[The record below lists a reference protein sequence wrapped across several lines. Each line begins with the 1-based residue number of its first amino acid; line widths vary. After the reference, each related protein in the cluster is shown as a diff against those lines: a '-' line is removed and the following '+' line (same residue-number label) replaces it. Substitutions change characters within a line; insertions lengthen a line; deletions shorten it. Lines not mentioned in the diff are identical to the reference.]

1 MSSTKVVSFTV
12 GTVLAVAF
20 SGAALAEALV
30 VRAIGPSS
38 AAYPVGRPLTGANVT
53 LQAGDQ
59 LTVLDGGA
67 TRTWQGPGRFT
78 VGGAS
83 EKAAPG
89 ANFAA
94 LVSQRTTRIARTGAV
109 RGTRGDT
116 TPRSPNLWYID
127 TGKTATV
134 CMPDFKA
141 AVLWRADMAP
151 TATMTLTRAADGK
164 AATVNWAAGQSGVVW
179 PQDLP
184 LAAGDVVRI
193 SRPGAEAS
201 TEVTFKQV
209 RAAETPEAMAVT
221 LIEAG
226 CTAQLDVLVSSLA
239 VSEDEAPRR

>member
-1 MSSTKVVSFTV
+1 MSSTRVVSFTV
-12 GTVLAVAF
+12 GAVLAFAL
-20 SGAALAEALV
+20 SGAALAETLV
-30 VRAIGPSS
+30 VRAIGPSA
-38 AAYPVGRPLTGANVT
+38 AAYPVGRPLTGADVT

-59 LTVLDGGA
+59 LTILDGGA
-67 TRTWQGPGRFT
+67 TQTWQGPGRFT

-116 TPRSPNLWYID
+116 PPRSPNLWYID
-127 TGKTATV
+127 TGKKATV
-134 CMPDFKA
+134 CIPDFRA

-151 TATMTLTRAADGK
+151 AATMTLTRAADGK
-164 AATVNWAAGQSGVVW
+164 TATVNWAAGQSGIVW

-184 LAAGDVVRI
+184 LAAGDVIRI
-193 SRPGAEAS
+193 ARPGAEGF

-209 RAAETPEAMAVT
+209 RAADTPQAMAVT

-226 CTAQLDVLVSSLA
+226 CMVQLDVLVSSLA
-239 VSEDEAPRR
+239 VSADEAPRR

>member
-1 MSSTKVVSFTV
+1 MV
-12 GTVLAVAF
+12 GAVLALAV
-20 SGAALAEALV
+20 SGAALAETLV
-30 VRAIGPSS
+30 VRAIGPS
-38 AAYPVGRPLTGANVT
+38 AATYPIGRPLPSNDVS

-59 LTVLDGGA
+59 LTILDGGA
-67 TRTWQGPGRFT
+67 TRTWLGPGRFT

-109 RGTRGDT
+109 RGTKGDT
-116 TPRSPNLWYID
+116 PPRSPNLWYID

-134 CMPDFKA
+134 CLPDFKA

-151 TATMTLTRAADGK
+151 AAAMTLTRVSDNK
-164 AATVNWAAGQSGVVW
+164 TSTVNWSAGQSGIIW

-193 SRPGAEAS
+193 TRPGADAP
-201 TEVTFKQV
+201 TVVTFRQI
-209 RAAETPEAMAVT
+209 RAADTPDAMAVA
-221 LIEAG
+221 LIAAG
-226 CTAQLDVLVSSLA
+226 CTAQLDVLVASLA
-239 VSEDEAPRR
+239 VSEDEGPRR